1 MSCRRVKAAATA
13 VCSVLLLAA
22 CIPIPADDADLYFG
36 RGSGSIPISEGQTTE
51 IHIRDTLPR
60 YLGIIEEVVVESGG
74 VLGVSGKNRV
84 DGCLT
89 KDTTDMDI
97 HWMMMVIPAIDYED
111 LRRMVVE
118 GAQRNGFAYS
128 WETENKSKLNT
139 RSVTVGD
146 GYGNSL
152 SFYHHEVKDSIVIS
166 LYSGCMFP
174 SQPLDPDTPRWAY
187 PLPSLEEMFPNL
199 TIVRAFDGNGDEN
212 PELRPQSGVQS
223 GAQTGE

>member
-1 MSCRRVKAAATA
+1 MNKKVLSCLSAL
-13 VCSVLLLAA
+13 SVSWLLAA
-22 CIPIPADDADLYFG
+22 CVPGLSDDAGLYFG
-36 RGSGSIPISEGQTTE
+36 RSSGSIPLSEGQTTE
-51 IHIRDTLPR
+51 VHIRDTLPR

-84 DGCLT
+84 DSCLT

-128 WETENKSKLNT
+128 WDPVRRDKLKSRT
-139 RSVTVGD
+139 VTVGD
-146 GYGNSL
+146 EYGNSL
-152 SFYHHEVKDSIVIS
+152 SFYHHEAKDGIVIS

-174 SQPLDPDTPRWAY
+174 SQPLDPDTPRRSY
-187 PLPSLEEMFPNL
+187 PLPSFEEMFPNL
-199 TIVRAFDGNGDEN
+199 TIVQAFDDNGDEN
-212 PELRPQSGVQS
+212 PELRPQSGTQS
-223 GAQTGE
+223 GG

>member
-22 CIPIPADDADLYFG
+22 CIPIPADDAGLYFG

-51 IHIRDTLPR
+51 VHIRDTLPR

-174 SQPLDPDTPRWAY
+174 SQPLDPDIPRSSY
-187 PLPSLEEMFPNL
+187 PLPSPEEMFPNL
-199 TIVRAFDGNGDEN
+199 TIVQAFDHNGDEN
-212 PELRPQSGVQS
+212 PDLRPQSGIQS

>member
-1 MSCRRVKAAATA
+1 MNKKVLSCLSAL
-13 VCSVLLLAA
+13 SVSWLLAA
-22 CIPIPADDADLYFG
+22 CVLGLSDDAGLYFG
-36 RGSGSIPISEGQTTE
+36 RSSGSIPLSEGRTTE
-51 IHIRDTLPR
+51 VHIRDTLPR

-84 DGCLT
+84 DSCLT

-128 WETENKSKLNT
+128 WDPVRRDKLKSRT
-139 RSVTVGD
+139 VTVGD
-146 GYGNSL
+146 EYGNSL
-152 SFYHHEVKDSIVIS
+152 SFYHHEAKDGIVIS

-174 SQPLDPDTPRWAY
+174 SQPLDPDTPRRSY
-187 PLPSLEEMFPNL
+187 PLPSFEEMFPNL
-199 TIVRAFDGNGDEN
+199 TIVQAFDDNGDEN
-212 PELRPQSGVQS
+212 PELRPQSGTQS
-223 GAQTGE
+223 GG

>member
-1 MSCRRVKAAATA
+1 MSRKQLVTLLGAACASL
-13 VCSVLLLAA
+13 VLAA

-51 IHIRDTLPR
+51 VHIRDTLPR

-74 VLGVSGKNRV
+74 VLGVSGENQIY
-84 DGCLT
+84 GCLT

-97 HWMMMVIPAIDYED
+97 DWMMMVIPAIDYED

-118 GAQRNGFAYS
+118 GAQRNGFGYS
-128 WETENKSKLNT
+128 WDPVRRDKLNSRT
-139 RSVTVGD
+139 VTVGD

-152 SFYHHEVKDSIVIS
+152 SFYHHEAKDGIVIS

-174 SQPLDPDTPRWAY
+174 SQPLDPDTLRWSY
-187 PLPSLEEMFPNL
+187 PLPSPEEMFPNL
-199 TIVRAFDGNGDEN
+199 TIVQAFDDNGDEN
-212 PELRPQSGVQS
+212 PELRPQSGTQS
-223 GAQTGE
+223 GG

>member
-1 MSCRRVKAAATA
+1 MSSRWMMTATVA
-13 VCSVLLLAA
+13 CASLVLAA
-22 CIPIPADDADLYFG
+22 CIPGLSDDAGLYFG
-36 RGSGSIPISEGQTTE
+36 RSSGSLPSSEVQTTE
-51 IHIRDTLPR
+51 VHIRDTLPR

-74 VLGVSGKNRV
+74 VLGVSGKNRI

-128 WETENKSKLNT
+128 WDPVRRDKLNSRT
-139 RSVTVGD
+139 VTVGD
-146 GYGNSL
+146 EYGNKL
-152 SFYHHEVKDSIVIS
+152 SFYHHEAKDSIVIS
-166 LYSGCMFP
+166 LYSGCTFP
-174 SQPLDPDTPRWAY
+174 SQLLGSDSPQWSY

-199 TIVRAFDGNGDEN
+199 TIVQAFDDNGDEN
-212 PELRPQSGVQS
+212 PELRPQSGTQS
-223 GAQTGE
+223 GE

>member
-1 MSCRRVKAAATA
+1 MKKKVLSCLSAL
-13 VCSVLLLAA
+13 SVSWLLAG
-22 CIPIPADDADLYFG
+22 CVPGLSDDAGLYFG
-36 RGSGSIPISEGQTTE
+36 RSSGSIPLSEGQTTE
-51 IHIRDTLPR
+51 VHIRDTLPR

-97 HWMMMVIPAIDYED
+97 DWMMMVIPAIDYED

-128 WETENKSKLNT
+128 WDPVRRDKLNSRT
-139 RSVTVGD
+139 VTVGD
-146 GYGNSL
+146 EYGNKL
-152 SFYHHEVKDSIVIS
+152 SFYHHEAKDGIVID

-174 SQPLDPDTPRWAY
+174 SQPLDPDTPRWSY

-199 TIVRAFDGNGDEN
+199 TIVQAFDDNGDEN
-212 PELRPQSGVQS
+212 PELRPQSGTQS
-223 GAQTGE
+223 GE

>member
-1 MSCRRVKAAATA
+1 MKKKVLSCLSALSASCLLA
-13 VCSVLLLAA
+13 VCVPGLT
-22 CIPIPADDADLYFG
+22 DDARLYFG

-51 IHIRDTLPR
+51 VHIRDTLPR

-84 DGCLT
+84 DGCAT
-89 KDTTDMDI
+89 TDTTDMEI
-97 HWMMMVIPAIDYED
+97 QWMTMFIPAIDYED
-111 LRRMVVE
+111 LRRIVVE

-128 WETENKSKLNT
+128 WDPVRRDKLNSRT
-139 RSVTVGD
+139 VTVGD
-146 GYGNSL
+146 GYGNKL
-152 SFYHHEVKDSIVIS
+152 SFYHHEAKDSIVIS

-174 SQPLDPDTPRWAY
+174 SQPLDPDTLRWSY
-187 PLPSLEEMFPNL
+187 PLPSPEEMFPNL
-199 TIVRAFDGNGDEN
+199 TIVQAFDDNGDEN

>member
-1 MSCRRVKAAATA
+1 MRKTVLSCLSALSAS
-13 VCSVLLLAA
+13 CLLAA
-22 CIPIPADDADLYFG
+22 CVPGLSDDARLYFG

-51 IHIRDTLPR
+51 VHIRDTLPR

-74 VLGVSGKNRV
+74 VLGVSGKNRI

-97 HWMMMVIPAIDYED
+97 DWMMMVIPAIDYED

-128 WETENKSKLNT
+128 WDPVRRDKLNSRT
-139 RSVTVGD
+139 VTVGD
-146 GYGNSL
+146 GYGNKL
-152 SFYHHEVKDSIVIS
+152 SFYHHEAKDSIVIS

-174 SQPLDPDTPRWAY
+174 SH
-187 PLPSLEEMFPNL
+187 
-199 TIVRAFDGNGDEN
+199 RAG
-212 PELRPQSGVQS
+212 L
-223 GAQTGE
+223 

>member
-1 MSCRRVKAAATA
+1 MSSRWMTAATA
-13 VCSVLLLAA
+13 ACTSLLLAA
-22 CIPIPADDADLYFG
+22 CIPGLSDDAGLYFG

-51 IHIRDTLPR
+51 VHVRDTLPR

-74 VLGVSGKNRV
+74 VLGVSGENRV
-84 DGCLT
+84 DSCLT

-128 WETENKSKLNT
+128 WDPVRRDKLKSRT
-139 RSVTVGD
+139 VTVGD
-146 GYGNSL
+146 EYGNSL
-152 SFYHHEVKDSIVIS
+152 SFYHHEAKDGIVIS

-174 SQPLDPDTPRWAY
+174 SQPLDPDTPRRSY
-187 PLPSLEEMFPNL
+187 PLPSFEEMFPNL
-199 TIVRAFDGNGDEN
+199 TIVQAFDDNGDEN
-212 PELRPQSGVQS
+212 PELRPQSGTQS
-223 GAQTGE
+223 GG

>member
-1 MSCRRVKAAATA
+1 MGSRWVTAA
-13 VCSVLLLAA
+13 SAA
-22 CIPIPADDADLYFG
+22 CASLLMAACVPGLSDDAELYFG
-36 RGSGSIPISEGQTTE
+36 RSSGSIPISEGQTTE
-51 IHIRDTLPR
+51 VHIRDSLPR

-128 WETENKSKLNT
+128 WDPVRRDKLNSRT
-139 RSVTVGD
+139 VTVGD

-152 SFYHHEVKDSIVIS
+152 SFYHHEAKDSIVIS

-174 SQPLDPDTPRWAY
+174 SQPLDPDTLRWSY
-187 PLPSLEEMFPNL
+187 PLPSPEEMFPNL
-199 TIVRAFDGNGDEN
+199 TIVQAFDDNGDEN

-223 GAQTGE
+223 RAQTGE